1 MRGQSGETNPW
12 SMEPPIMRGIKGL
25 KILKPILLELVYT
38 P

>member
-25 KILKPILLELVYT
+25 KILKPILLGLVYT